1 MEDKGSVKMI
11 DSKAGIIGL
20 AVGDAMG
27 VPLEFCMREKLMQNP
42 TTEMIGYG
50 SHNVPKGS
58 WSDDSSMTFA
68 TIDAI
73 ITDKAISCDT
83 IATNFLE
90 WMKNAKYTPTDKVF
104 DVGRTCLRAIAK
116 FESKQEIAEK
126 CGGTSEMDNGNGSL
140 MRILPLVYYCYA
152 KNMKEQEIYEVV
164 KKVSSITHRH
174 EISVMGCFIYVMY
187 GIELLNNKNL
197 SQAYKK
203 IKKIKY
209 STYFSE
215 ETIKRYERILKKN
228 INQYSL
234 DEIKSTG
241 FVIDTLEATLWVLLN
256 TNSYNQSIIGAINLG
271 NDTDT
276 VGACVGGLAGIYYG
290 FENINKTWQSE
301 LLKYDF
307 IIDLCNKF
315 NSVLNN

>member
-1 MEDKGSVKMI
+1 ML
-11 DSKAGIIGL
+11 DSKNGIIGL
-20 AVGDAMG
+20 VVGDAMG
-27 VPLEFCMREKLMQNP
+27 VPLEFCMREKLMQHL
-42 TTEMIGYG
+42 TTEMLGYK

-58 WSDDSSMTFA
+58 WSDDSSMTLA

-73 ITDKAISCDT
+73 IEEKGINCNT

-90 WMKNAKYTPTDKVF
+90 WMKNAKYTPTDRVF
-104 DVGRTCLRAIAK
+104 DIGRTCLRAIAR

-140 MRILPLVYYCYA
+140 MRILPLAYYCYS
-152 KNMKEQEIYEVV
+152 KNMNEQEIYELV
-164 KKVSSITHRH
+164 KKVSSITHGH
-174 EISVMGCFIYVMY
+174 EISIMGCFIYVMY

-203 IKKIKY
+203 IKKINY
-209 STYFSE
+209 NIYFSE
-215 ETIKRYERILKKN
+215 ETISRYERILKNDISK
-228 INQYSL
+228 YTL

-241 FVIDTLEATLWVLLN
+241 FVIDTLEATLWVVLN
-256 TNSYNQSIIGAINLG
+256 TKSYNQSIIGAINLG

-290 FENINKTWQSE
+290 IENINKTWQGE
-301 LLKYDF
+301 LLKYEY

-315 NSVLNN
+315 NDVLNN

>member
-1 MEDKGSVKMI
+1 MI

-73 ITDKAISCDT
+73 INDKSVNCNT
-83 IATNFLE
+83 IANNFLE
-90 WMKNAKYTPTDKVF
+90 WMTNAKYTPSNRVF
-104 DVGRTCLRAIAK
+104 DIGRTCLRAIAK
-116 FESKQEIAEK
+116 FQDNQGVAER

-140 MRILPLVYYCYA
+140 MRILPLVYYCYSN
-152 KNMKEQEIYEVV
+152 NMNQNEVYDIV
-164 KKVSSITHRH
+164 KKVSSITHGH
-174 EISVMGCFIYVMY
+174 EISIMGCFIYVIY

-197 SQAYKK
+197 EQAYKK

-209 STYFSE
+209 KEYFTE
-215 ETIKRYERILKKN
+215 ETIRKYERILNKN
-228 INQYSL
+228 INKYPL
-234 DEIKSTG
+234 EEIKSTG
-241 FVIDTLEATLWVLLN
+241 FIVNTLEATLWVLLN

-290 FENINKTWQSE
+290 FDSINQSWKNE
-301 LLKYDF
+301 LLKYDY
-307 IIDLCNKF
+307 IIELCNKF
-315 NSVLNN
+315 NIVLNYN

>member
-1 MEDKGSVKMI
+1 MI
-11 DSKAGIIGL
+11 DSKNGIIGL
-20 AVGDAMG
+20 VVGDAMG
-27 VPLEFCMREKLMQNP
+27 VPLEFCMREKLMQHP
-42 TTEMIGYG
+42 TTEMLGYK

-58 WSDDSSMTFA
+58 WSDDSSMTLA

-73 ITDKAISCDT
+73 IKDKDVNCNT

-90 WMKNAKYTPTDKVF
+90 WMKNAKYTPIDRVF
-104 DVGRTCLRAIAK
+104 DIGRTCLRAIAR

-140 MRILPLVYYCYA
+140 MRILPLAYYCYS
-152 KNMKEQEIYEVV
+152 KNMNEQKIYELV
-164 KKVSSITHRH
+164 KKVSSITHGH

-197 SQAYKK
+197 LQAYKK

-209 STYFSE
+209 NTYFSE
-215 ETIKRYERILKKN
+215 ETISRYERILKKN
-228 INQYSL
+228 IKQYPL

-276 VGACVGGLAGIYYG
+276 VGACVGGIAGIYYG
-290 FENINKTWQSE
+290 LKNINQAWQSE
-301 LLKYDF
+301 LIKYDY

-315 NSVLNN
+315 NDILNN